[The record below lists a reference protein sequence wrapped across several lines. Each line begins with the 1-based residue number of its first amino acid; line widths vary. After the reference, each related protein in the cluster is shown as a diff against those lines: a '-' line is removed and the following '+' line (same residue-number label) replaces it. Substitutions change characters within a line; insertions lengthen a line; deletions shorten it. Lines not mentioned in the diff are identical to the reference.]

1 MSGRVILVGAGPGDP
16 GLMTVRAMRAI
27 AEADVLLCDKL
38 IPQEALAGARPGAE
52 VVDVGKIGGGKQVP
66 QEVTTELLLE
76 HARAGRTVVRVKGGD
91 PFVFGRGGEEAQAC
105 AAAGIPFEVVPG
117 VTSGIAAPAYAGI
130 PVTQRTLA
138 PAVAF
143 VTGHEDPSKPETQL
157 DWAALAA
164 FPGTLVFYMGV
175 RALERISSGLVG
187 GGRSPEE
194 PAAVV
199 QRGTLPDQR
208 VLSSSLGT
216 LAADAAAAG
225 IRAPAITVVGPV
237 AALAGE
243 LAWLDAARPLAGRTV
258 VVTRARQQASAIA
271 AELRALGARVL
282 ELPAIAFAPLDVEL
296 PPLGGVDLLCLTSI
310 NGVERLFDLV
320 RDARA
325 LAGPLVAAIG
335 PGTADALRARGVEPD
350 LVPARSM
357 AEGILAELGD
367 RPVRRAV
374 VVRAAEGR
382 DELPDGLRARGAEV
396 ELVRAYET
404 RPEPLAGPELEAAL
418 AADYVLF
425 ASGSAAKAFHA
436 AAGTLAGPRLVSI
449 GPTTSGVLRDLGAE
463 PHVEAAEP
471 TPAALVA
478 AVVADVRGV
487 SR

>member
-1 MSGRVILVGAGPGDP
+1 
-16 GLMTVRAMRAI
+16 
-27 AEADVLLCDKL
+27 
-38 IPQEALAGARPGAE
+38 
-52 VVDVGKIGGGKQVP
+52 
-66 QEVTTELLLE
+66 
-76 HARAGRTVVRVKGGD
+76 VVRVKGGD

-117 VTSGIAAPAYAGI
+117 VTSGVAAPAYAGI

-143 VTGHEDPSKPETQL
+143 VTGHEDPAKPETQL

-175 RALERISSGLVG
+175 RALERISTGLVG
-187 GGRSPEE
+187 AGRDAAQ

-199 QRGTLPDQR
+199 QRGTFPDQR
-208 VLSSSLGT
+208 VLSSSLGS

-243 LAWLDAARPLAGRTV
+243 LAWLHDARPLAGRTV
-258 VVTRARQQASAIA
+258 VVTRARQQVSDIA
-271 AELRALGARVL
+271 AQLRGLGARVL

-296 PPLGGVDLLCLTSI
+296 PPLADVDLLCLTSI

-325 LAGPLVAAIG
+325 LAGPRIAAIG
-335 PGTADALRARGVEPD
+335 PGTADALRSRGVEPD

-367 RPVRRAV
+367 LPVRRAV
-374 VVRAAEGR
+374 VIRAAEGR

-404 RPEPLAGPELEAAL
+404 RPEPLEGP
-418 AADYVLF
+418 
-425 ASGSAAKAFHA
+425 GSRRRW
-436 AAGTLAGPRLVSI
+436 PR
-449 GPTTSGVLRDLGAE
+449 TTSSSRRARRPGVPRRGGHARRARAWSPSARRRARVLRELGAE

-478 AVVADVRGV
+478 AVVADAPR
-487 SR
+487 R

>member
-1 MSGRVILVGAGPGDP
+1 
-16 GLMTVRAMRAI
+16 
-27 AEADVLLCDKL
+27 
-38 IPQEALAGARPGAE
+38 
-52 VVDVGKIGGGKQVP
+52 
-66 QEVTTELLLE
+66 
-76 HARAGRTVVRVKGGD
+76 
-91 PFVFGRGGEEAQAC
+91 
-105 AAAGIPFEVVPG
+105 
-117 VTSGIAAPAYAGI
+117 
-130 PVTQRTLA
+130 
-138 PAVAF
+138 
-143 VTGHEDPSKPETQL
+143 
-157 DWAALAA
+157 
-164 FPGTLVFYMGV
+164 
-175 RALERISSGLVG
+175 
-187 GGRSPEE
+187 
-194 PAAVV
+194 
-199 QRGTLPDQR
+199 
-208 VLSSSLGT
+208 VLSSSLGA

-243 LAWLDAARPLAGRTV
+243 LAWLDAARPLGGRTV
-258 VVTRARQQASAIA
+258 VVTRARQQASGIA
-271 AELRALGARVL
+271 AELRGLGARVL
-282 ELPAIAFAPLDVEL
+282 ELPAIAFAPLDAEL
-296 PPLGGVDLLCLTSI
+296 PPLGDVDLLCLTSI
-310 NGVERLFDLV
+310 NGVARLFDLV

-325 LAGPLVAAIG
+325 LAGPRIAAIG

-350 LVPARSM
+350 LVPTRSM

-404 RPEPLAGPELEAAL
+404 RPEPLEGPGLEAAL

-478 AVVADVRGV
+478 AVVADVRGED
-487 SR
+487 